1 MLQAILALLR
11 GLFARAQSAPT
22 AAPVDR
28 FAACLTEVLKHEGGY
43 ADHPAD
49 PGGATNMGITHTTLA
64 AWRGKPVTRQ
74 DVRALTRDEAAAIY
88 RARYWDVI
96 RGDDLPRGV
105 DLCVFDFAVNSGPA
119 RAARSLQ
126 AALGV
131 EMDGT
136 IGPLTLAAAAKRE
149 PRALISDLCA
159 RRLAFLRSLS
169 TYSVFGRGWE
179 RRVSEIEAAALA
191 G

>member
-1 MLQAILALLR
+1 
-11 GLFARAQSAPT
+11 
-22 AAPVDR
+22 
-28 FAACLTEVLKHEGGY
+28 
-43 ADHPAD
+43 
-49 PGGATNMGITHTTLA
+49 
-64 AWRGKPVTRQ
+64 
-74 DVRALTRDEAAAIY
+74 
-88 RARYWDVI
+88 
-96 RGDDLPRGV
+96 
-105 DLCVFDFAVNSGPA
+105 
-119 RAARSLQ
+119 LQ

-149 PRALISDLCA
+149 PRTLISDLCA